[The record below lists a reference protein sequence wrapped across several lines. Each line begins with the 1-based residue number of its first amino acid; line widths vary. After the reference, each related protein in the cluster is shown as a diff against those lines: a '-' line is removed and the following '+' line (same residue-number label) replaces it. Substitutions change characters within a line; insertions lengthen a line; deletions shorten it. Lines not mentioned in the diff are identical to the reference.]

1 MNLDLRRTQ
10 ALLIALVTSG
20 LLACSHPATRVSTS
34 WDRKTAASY
43 LDYRESWWAG
53 WTRSARDHGTF
64 CVSCHTALPYA
75 LARPAL
81 RASLGEQG
89 PSANEL
95 RLVDN
100 VIKRVRLWKDEGPYY
115 SDKAYVGKT
124 TESRGT
130 EAVLNA
136 LILTNNDAQR
146 GQLSD
151 DTRAALE
158 NMWALQLNAGDE
170 KGSWPWLQF
179 EEEPWEAKGAVY
191 YGACLAAI
199 AVGTAPGDYSSFPSI
214 QDNLKLL
221 REYLNRESASQSTL
235 NRVFL
240 LWASTKFSGLL
251 TPEQQKTIVNE
262 VLSRQQRDGGWRLA
276 SIAWSWNAWSPR
288 SLFQMWFREDGTP
301 MAGKSDGLATGL
313 ITFVLQE
320 SGLPSNN
327 PQLQRGLGWLMSNQ
341 ATEGFWPALSINKK
355 RNPSSDTGRFMSD
368 AATAFAVLSLAD
380 SQGKGGPQVS
390 ASTR

>member
-1 MNLDLRRTQ
+1 VNLDLRRTQ
-10 ALLIALVTSG
+10 ALMIAVVTSG

-115 SDKAYVGKT
+115 SDQAYVGKT

-158 NMWALQLNAGDE
+158 NMWALQRNAGDE

-179 EEEPWEAKGAVY
+179 DEEPWEAKGAVY

-199 AVGTAPGDYSSFPSI
+199 AVATAPGNYSSLPAI

-221 REYLNRESASQSTL
+221 REYLNRESASQSSL

-251 TPEQQKTIVNE
+251 TPKQQKAIVNE